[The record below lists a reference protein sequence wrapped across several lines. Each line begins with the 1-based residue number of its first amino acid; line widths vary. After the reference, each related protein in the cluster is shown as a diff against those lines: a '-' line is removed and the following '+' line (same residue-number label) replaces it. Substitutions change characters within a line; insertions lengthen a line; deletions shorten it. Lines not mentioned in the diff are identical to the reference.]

1 MYYRL
6 LILATL
12 LLLIGCQNDNC
23 DLPSEISNVSVD
35 VKIERLEKPFFK
47 ADSKEDISH
56 FLNNNPL
63 FADKFLQLA
72 QYPSDTVLVN
82 SLYGLATNNELRNL
96 AGEAEQK
103 FENMDKEEQQLETA
117 FKVVKYHYPDFNVP
131 EVKTF
136 VSGLSQDLL
145 VSDSLWVFGVDF
157 FIGKEASYRPDAY
170 EYILR
175 RYERPNMVPTAM
187 LLLSNRFNKT
197 NFLERSLLAEM
208 VSAGKS
214 YYFAQAV
221 MPCTPDSLIIGYS
234 SKEIEGVYYN
244 EDKIWAHFL
253 EKSLLYEKAPF
264 LLQKYMGER
273 PNTPE
278 IDATAPGRIGVWV
291 GWQIVKA
298 YMNRHPEVT
307 LPQLM
312 AETDFQ
318 KIFDQSKYRPQ
329 KR

>member
-1 MYYRL
+1 M
-6 LILATL
+6 
-12 LLLIGCQNDNC
+12 
-23 DLPSEISNVSVD
+23 PVD
-35 VKIERLEKPFFK
+35 VEIERLEKTFFK
-47 ADSKEDISH
+47 AGTKEEISQ
-56 FLNNNPL
+56 FIKDNPL

-72 QYPSDTVLVN
+72 QYPSDSVLVN
-82 SLYGLATNNELRNL
+82 SLYGLATNKELRKL
-96 AGEAEQK
+96 AGEAEAEFQ
-103 FENMDKEEQQLETA
+103 NMDKEEKQLEAA
-117 FKVVKYHYPDFNVP
+117 FKVVKFHYPGFEVP
-131 EVKTF
+131 AVKTF

-145 VSDSLWVFGVDF
+145 ISDSLWVFGIDF

-175 RYERPNMVPTAM
+175 RYERPNMVPAAM

-197 NFLERSLLAEM
+197 NFLERSMLAEM
-208 VSAGKS
+208 VNVGKS
-214 YYFAQAV
+214 YYFAQTV

-234 SKEIEGVYYN
+234 REEIEGVNYN

-253 EKSLLYEKAPF
+253 EKSLLYEKSPF
-264 LLQKYMGER
+264 LIQKYLGER

-278 IDATAPGRIGVWV
+278 IDATAPGRIGAWV

-298 YMNRHPEVT
+298 YMNRNPRVT